1 MDCNALR
8 KRPPLLDE
16 KLGDGGARIL
26 LRGERKQFHESP
38 AGIDKS
44 LSIFLASWANLIRLM
59 GPDVARGRVEK
70 RSLDVKA
77 DNHPSRQLVLPAQAN
92 QVRKLGNEAWQV
104 VRNQGCEDAIHSI
117 VRQSAAC
124 VMELFGIEG

>member
-1 MDCNALR
+1 MPCGNDH
-8 KRPPLLDE
+8 PLLDE
-16 KLGDGGARIL
+16 KLGDGGTRIL
-26 LRGERKQFHESP
+26 LGGERKQFHVSP
-38 AGIDKS
+38 AGIEKS
-44 LSIFLASWANLIRLM
+44 LSICLASGTHALGLM
-59 GPDVARGRVEK
+59 RPDIARGRVEK

-92 QVRKLGNEAWQV
+92 QIRKLGNEAWQV

>member
-1 MDCNALR
+1 MPCGNDH
-8 KRPPLLDE
+8 PLLHE
-16 KLGDGGARIL
+16 KFRDGGIGIL
-26 LRGERKQFHESP
+26 LGGERKQFHESR

-44 LSIFLASWANLIRLM
+44 LSIFLTSGTDALGLM
-59 GPDVARGRVEK
+59 RPDIARGRVEK

-92 QVRKLGNEAWQV
+92 QIRKLGNEAWQV
-104 VRNQGCEDAIHSI
+104 VRNQGCEAAIHSI